1 MSSEVAIELKLPSET
16 SEENVPDTS
25 KCFRQI
31 TPEISLNDNEA
42 VIEEAQSIPGA
53 EDSKSKDDG
62 ILATFK
68 MSEDLANIGHIDSSE
83 TSDDSPEGPTIK
95 KEAERKRSLS
105 EDRVYI
111 KSRRYG
117 RIPISDRRENDSAGN
132 DATNLISTSPED
144 EDDDGFSDELA
155 LRPKEAKRCSIAHF
169 VEGFDIARRSIKC
182 RHRNI
187 NANLDPELDS
197 KVINESSKFLTVPTI
212 QIESSV
218 DDMSAQQSQSDQ
230 QLDRVSLRINGSNI
244 NLSLTSDRPMSY
256 LEDNFSGIEHRKSL
270 AVSEADDEELVRFHE
285 MAKESQSR
293 VFEGP
298 TVIVDPPSP
307 PTASL
312 DLPDEEADYLRRPSF
327 EFCRK
332 CKYCCVCTCNAQT

>member
-1 MSSEVAIELKLPSET
+1 M
-16 SEENVPDTS
+16 PDTS

-31 TPEISLNDNEA
+31 TPEISLNDND
-42 VIEEAQSIPGA
+42 EAQSISA
-53 EDSKSKDDG
+53 ADDSKSKDDG

-68 MSEDLANIGHIDSSE
+68 MSEDLAHIGHIDSSE

-117 RIPISDRRENDSAGN
+117 RISDRRENDSAGN

-218 DDMSAQQSQSDQ
+218 DDMSTQQSQSDQ
-230 QLDRVSLRINGSNI
+230 MLDRVSLRINGSNI

-256 LEDNFSGIEHRKSL
+256 LEDNISGIEHRKSL

-285 MAKESQSR
+285 MAKESQTR

-298 TVIVDPPSP
+298 TVVVDPPSP
-307 PTASL
+307 PTTSL
-312 DLPDEEADYLRRPSF
+312 DLPDEDADYLRRPSF

-332 CKYCCVCTCNAQT
+332 CKYCCVCT